1 MAENKKEQTPEVQ
14 QPQNPGPIL
23 LTRRQRRF
31 MLRQQ
36 GALRYISKLPLADK
50 LKIQRENIENGRK
63 LHQQHLDIN
72 EKRNHEMLERKLEGY
87 TNEEGEHVDG
97 LKDTWRQ
104 IGYNEK
110 EINMLEEAWALS
122 IVKDKET
129 YQADKK
135 KRRQLVKE
143 AKASLDSRKKK

>member
-1 MAENKKEQTPEVQ
+1 
-14 QPQNPGPIL
+14 
-23 LTRRQRRF
+23 

-36 GALRYISKLPLADK
+36 GVLRYISKLPPAEQA
-50 LKIQRENIENGRK
+50 KIRQQNIENGRK

-97 LKDTWRQ
+97 LKDTWRK
-104 IGYNEK
+104 IGYNEN

-122 IVKDKET
+122 VVKDKET

-135 KRRQLVKE
+135 KRRQLQKD
-143 AKASLDSRKKK
+143 AQASLLARKK